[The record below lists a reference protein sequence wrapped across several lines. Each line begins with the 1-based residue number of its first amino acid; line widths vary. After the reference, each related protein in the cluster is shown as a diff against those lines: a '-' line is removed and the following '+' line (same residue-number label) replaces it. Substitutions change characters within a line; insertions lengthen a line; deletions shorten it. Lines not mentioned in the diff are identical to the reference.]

1 MSDKFTEAEK
11 KHTKIEWIPVKNLS
25 IVWIES
31 QRPLNDAHAQNI
43 ADNFDP
49 DMFGVLAVT
58 KPNGKGVYHI
68 IDGQHRK
75 VAVERMWGG
84 DERVPCQVYDA
95 ENPARAAALFDR
107 INSHRR
113 KPSPV
118 DIFKVRVAAKEE
130 LQVAVDK
137 VVRNCGYSVGWRTT
151 GSICSVSALE
161 SVYQSYGGLI
171 LTAVIT
177 VIDAIWGKDVAAFD
191 GQMLKGFGY
200 FLGSHRNIDI
210 DHLRSC
216 IASKYTPARLM
227 GAARTSREING
238 GSLGQ
243 AICDLLITTY
253 NSTIRSKK
261 KHLEPKAAA

>member
-1 MSDKFTEAEK
+1 MTDKFTAEDK
-11 KHTKIEWIPVKNLS
+11 KQAKIEWIPVKNLS
-25 IVWIES
+25 IVWAES
-31 QRPLNDAHAQNI
+31 QRPLIESHAQHI

-58 KPNGKGVYHI
+58 MPNGKGIYHI

-75 VAVERMWGG
+75 AAIERLWGG

-95 ENPARAAALFDR
+95 ESPARAAEIFDF

-113 KPSPV
+113 KPNPV
-118 DIFKVRVAAKEE
+118 DIFKVRVTAKEE

-137 VVRNCGYSVGWRTT
+137 IVRNCGYSVGWRTS
-151 GSICSVSALE
+151 GSICGVGALE
-161 SVYQSYGGLI
+161 KVYETYGGPV

-177 VIDAIWGKDVAAFD
+177 MIDAIWGKDVAAFD
-191 GQMLKGFGY
+191 GQMIRGFGA
-200 FLGSHRNIDI
+200 FLGGHRNIDME
-210 DHLRSC
+210 HLRSC

-227 GAARTSREING
+227 GAARTAREING
-238 GSLGQ
+238 GSVGQ

-261 KHLEPKAAA
+261 KHLEPKAA